1 MLRRPPISTRTDALF
16 PYTTLFRSPKQVQL
30 DFIPSKDDLLFT
42 TIHEVMPGHFV
53 QFLHANRSP
62 SIFGQLFVGYAY
74 AEGWAHY
81 AEQMMWDAG
90 YSNGDPEVDRKS
102 TRLNSSH

>member
-1 MLRRPPISTRTDALF
+1 MIRRPPRSTRTDPLF
-16 PYTTLFRSPKQVQL
+16 PYTTLCRSISPPGPAWPKQVQL

-81 AEQMMWDAG
+81 AEQMI
-90 YSNGDPEVDRKS
+90 DRKS